1 VILNIATL
9 NIVISFFAVLS
20 IFSIILSVMAVIGMF
35 GWEFGI
41 SESISV
47 VLVVGFSVDYTVH
60 LGSHYIHSPYEDRYQ
75 RSKFALFEMGIS
87 ILGGAI
93 TTIGSGVFLM
103 PCVIIIFH
111 KMAIMIIS
119 TIMFSL
125 FYSLIFFVTLT
136 HICGP

>member
-1 VILNIATL
+1 
-9 NIVISFFAVLS
+9 
-20 IFSIILSVMAVIGMF
+20 MAVIGMF